1 MRSLLLPLL
10 LAPAVAQASADV
22 PPPAQLGLCASCHR
36 DDGRAGEPG
45 VPRIAGQDETYL
57 RDALNAYRR
66 GQRDHSAMRAIA
78 GALSDRDVAEFAR
91 WYSSRP
97 ACATP

>member
-1 MRSLLLPLL
+1 MRSLLPLL
-10 LAPAVAQASADV
+10 LCLPASVLAAPDV
-22 PPPAQLGLCASCHR
+22 PPPAQLGLCAACHR

-66 GQRDHSAMRAIA
+66 GKRDHSAMRAIA
-78 GALSDRDVAEFAR
+78 GALSDRDVEEFAR
-91 WYSSRP
+91 WYSTRP
-97 ACATP
+97 ACPPP

>member
-10 LAPAVAQASADV
+10 LAPAATLAAPDV

-36 DDGRAGEPG
+36 EDGRAGEPG

-66 GQRDHSAMRAIA
+66 GKRDHSAMRAIA
-78 GALSDRDVAEFAR
+78 GALSDRDVEAFAR
-91 WYSSRP
+91 WYSTRP
-97 ACATP
+97 ACAPP

>member
-1 MRSLLLPLL
+1 MRHLMLPLL
-10 LAPAVAQASADV
+10 ICATAAVAAEDV
-22 PPPAQLGLCASCHR
+22 PAPAQLGLCASCHR
-36 DDGRAGEPG
+36 EDGRAGEPG

-66 GQRDHSAMRAIA
+66 GKRDHSAMRAIA

>member
-1 MRSLLLPLL
+1 MRRLLLPLL
-10 LAPAVAQASADV
+10 IWPAAALAVEDV

-36 DDGRAGEPG
+36 EDGRAGEPG

-57 RDALNAYRR
+57 REALNAYRR
-66 GQRDHSAMRAIA
+66 GQRNHSAMRAIA

-91 WYSSRP
+91 WYSTRP
-97 ACATP
+97 ACAPP